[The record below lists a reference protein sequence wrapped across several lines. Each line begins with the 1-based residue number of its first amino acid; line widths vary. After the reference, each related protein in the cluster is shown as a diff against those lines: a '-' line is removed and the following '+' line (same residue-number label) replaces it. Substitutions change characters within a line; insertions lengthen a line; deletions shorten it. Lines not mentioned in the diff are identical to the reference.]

1 MSEPRRITREHR
13 EEFWRRC
20 GWSPGL
26 PESERRRIE
35 ELWDDESIDTAE
47 LFGW

>member
-1 MSEPRRITREHR
+1 MSELRRMTQEHR
-13 EEFWRRC
+13 ECFWRRC

-26 PESERRRIE
+26 SESERQAIE
-35 ELWDDESIDTAE
+35 TRWDDESIEMAE